1 MRRILLTAAV
11 VVGCFALTSC
21 TAPISYGIRLN
32 ADGTVDYANCPSGIY
47 SFDVDYIVG
56 NDSDYAEWNLIP
68 DDDTVSLSNEV
79 IRYGVVPEGYSGVAL
94 DPPADWTSVEVAGFH
109 YERNELIVDDW
120 IWEDYN
126 FDWIPGQPCMDV
138 D

>member
-1 MRRILLTAAV
+1 MKRKLLAGAV
-11 VVGCFALTSC
+11 VIVCLALTSC

-32 ADGTVDYANCPSGIY
+32 PDGTVDYANCPSGIY
-47 SFDVDYIVG
+47 TYDVDYIVG
-56 NDSDYAEWNLIP
+56 DANSFAEWNLIP

-94 DPPADWTSVEVAGFH
+94 APPADWTSVAVAGFH
-109 YERNELIVDDW
+109 YERSELIPNDW

-126 FDWIPGQPCMDV
+126 FEWIPGQPCMDV